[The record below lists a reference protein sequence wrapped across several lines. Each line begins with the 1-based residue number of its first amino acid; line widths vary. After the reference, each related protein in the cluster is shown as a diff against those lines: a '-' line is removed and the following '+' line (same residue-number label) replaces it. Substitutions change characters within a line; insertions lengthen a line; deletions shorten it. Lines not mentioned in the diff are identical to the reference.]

1 MTNDFNTLSRRGAMK
16 CLGWAGTGALFTLMS
31 GVASSLTLEQALAA
45 PAHKGK
51 ALRFLQISDTHV
63 GFSKPANPDPVA
75 TLKETIAKVK
85 ALPDAPD
92 FIVHTGDITH
102 LAKPEQFD
110 LAEQLLREFGL
121 PIHFVPGEHDIVDGV
136 DPRPYLSR
144 FGKKTATTGGWY
156 SFDIAGT
163 HIIGLVNVVTLGD
176 QGMGTLGTEQLAWL
190 KKDLAGQK
198 ASTPIVL
205 LSHFPLWPVYPSW
218 GWGTQDGAAALAL
231 LSRFASVTSLNGH
244 IHQIQ
249 TMVEGHVRFHAARS
263 TAYPQPAP
271 GVGAGPGPLLVPPE
285 QLRGVIGYSS
295 LEIVTHDTP
304 IAVTDTALG

>member
-1 MTNDFNTLSRRGAMK
+1 MTDDPNTLSRRNAMK
-16 CLGWAGTGALFTLMS
+16 CLGWAGTGALFTLTS
-31 GVASSLTLEQALAA
+31 GVASSLALEQALAA
-45 PAHKGK
+45 PARAGK

-63 GFSKPANPDPVA
+63 GFSKPANPDPIA

-85 ALPDAPD
+85 ALPEAPD

-110 LAEQLLREFGL
+110 LAEQLLGEFGL
-121 PIHFVPGEHDIVDGV
+121 PIHFVPGEHDIVDGT
-136 DPRPYLSR
+136 DPRPYLAR
-144 FGKKTATTGGWY
+144 FGKKSAAAGGWY
-156 SFDIAGT
+156 SFDVGGA

-176 QGMGTLGTEQLAWL
+176 QGMGTLGAEQLAWL
-190 KKDLAGQK
+190 KQDLAGQK

-249 TMVEGHVRFHAARS
+249 TMVEGHMRFHAARS

-271 GVGAGPGPLLVPPE
+271 GVGAGPGPLIVPPE
-285 QLRGVIGYSS
+285 HLRGVIGYSS
-295 LEIVTHDTP
+295 FEVKQHDTP
-304 IAVTDTALG
+304 IAVTDTVLG